1 MASGSRKPL
10 SEFACFQ
17 YNFETSFVADALL
30 DPILSQLPL
39 HGLETNC
46 IDPGV
51 LAQIDPSKHTWK
63 NFPREMLLLGDD
75 MKEWM
80 EEDGQAEKENIPS
93 SKRMKSDHSK
103 IQFGTKVSTDKE
115 IAKASKGFVP
125 PNTAATT
132 RWAIGNFNA
141 WREWRN
147 EMNPDNC
154 VPENLFESG
163 NSDELN
169 KWLSL
174 YVRETR

>member
-1 MASGSRKPL
+1 MASGSRKSL
-10 SEFACFQ
+10 SEFARFQ

-30 DPILSQLPL
+30 DPILSPLPL

-51 LAQIDPSKHTWK
+51 LAQIDSLKHTWK

-80 EEDGQAEKENIPS
+80 EDGQAEKENIPS

-103 IQFGTKVSTDKE
+103 IQFGTKVSTDEE
-115 IAKASKGFVP
+115 IANASKGFVP
-125 PNTAATT
+125 PNTAAST

-141 WREWRN
+141 W
-147 EMNPDNC
+147 
-154 VPENLFESG
+154 S
-163 NSDELN
+163 
-169 KWLSL
+169 SL
-174 YVRETR
+174 YVICDYFSWLVAHCY

>member
-1 MASGSRKPL
+1 
-10 SEFACFQ
+10 
-17 YNFETSFVADALL
+17 
-30 DPILSQLPL
+30 
-39 HGLETNC
+39 
-46 IDPGV
+46 
-51 LAQIDPSKHTWK
+51 
-63 NFPREMLLLGDD
+63 MLLLGDD

-103 IQFGTKVSTDKE
+103 IQFGMKVSTDEE
-115 IAKASKGFVP
+115 IAKACKGFVL
-125 PNTAATT
+125 PNTAASTH
-132 RWAIGNFNA
+132 WAIGNFNA

-174 YVRETR
+174 YVQETRRKGR

>member
-1 MASGSRKPL
+1 
-10 SEFACFQ
+10 
-17 YNFETSFVADALL
+17 
-30 DPILSQLPL
+30 
-39 HGLETNC
+39 
-46 IDPGV
+46 
-51 LAQIDPSKHTWK
+51 
-63 NFPREMLLLGDD
+63 

-93 SKRMKSDHSK
+93 SKCMKNNHSK
-103 IQFGTKVSTDKE
+103 IQFGTKVSTNEE

-125 PNTAATT
+125 PNTAAST

-174 YVRETR
+174 YIRETRRKDGEPFPTCTMNQLLSDVRVACMLCDYFSWLVAHCY